1 MIIRQ
6 LLPSDCFRAM
16 GLWQSVFHDSQPFA
30 SFYFATQFCAP
41 LSFGAF
47 DDERLVSMALG
58 RSVPLDHPPCK
69 TIFIAGVCTLPD
81 YRRQGLMRE
90 ILTRLLANA
99 VQQGFELALLS
110 PAIPNL
116 YDAFGFVPLSYALRV
131 EEASDGDRPPEG
143 IVPAK
148 DLLAPM
154 MVYRAVARRHPLMLA
169 RDEKAFQRTMQEYA
183 KDHGVMLQTRDR
195 MGYVCFLPG
204 EEGIEVT
211 ECVALRPDQYRLLL
225 RGAAAFSPTKKA
237 SAELPADCGLSG
249 TLVRPIY
256 GLALKP
262 TVPIRRFQQ
271 DRKTFLIERY

>member
-30 SFYFATQFCAP
+30 SFYFANRFCAS

-47 DDERLVSMALG
+47 DEERLVSMALG
-58 RSVPLDHPPCK
+58 RPVPLDHPSYK
-69 TIFIAGVCTLPD
+69 TIFIAGVCTLPE

-90 ILTRLLANA
+90 ILTRLLSNA
-99 VQQGFELALLS
+99 VRQGIELALLS

-131 EEASDGDRPPEG
+131 EETADGDRLPDA
-143 IVPAK
+143 VTPAT

-183 KDHGVMLQTRDR
+183 KDHGIMLQTRDR
-195 MGYVCFLPG
+195 MGYLCFLPG

-211 ECVALRPDQYRLLL
+211 ECVALRPDQYRVLL
-225 RGAAAFSPTKKA
+225 RAAAVLSPTKKA

-249 TLVRPIY
+249 TLVRPVY

-262 TVPIRRFQQ
+262 SVPIQRLQQ
-271 DRKTFLIERY
+271 DRKTFLVERY